1 MEKKMKTKKIFVAFL
16 IVAAS
21 VGNVFSQNANKQ
33 DSNFDHS
40 NLKLAEG
47 FMDVHK
53 ELITIDGCIPLVSM
67 TQDPEHLKWFKD
79 GGITVAS
86 VSISGPPKDPE
97 LTTDII
103 TWFSEQIQTNDDYVL
118 IRTTDDIINAKKENK
133 LGILYHCQSPIPLRE
148 NLDRVWY
155 YKALG
160 LSMMQL
166 AYNARS
172 PYANGATERVD
183 GGISDLGIKLVK
195 ALNEARI
202 IVDVAHTAEQSA
214 LDIIEASSEPV
225 VLSHGNA
232 RGLIDNPRN
241 VSDKLLKA
249 VADNGGLAGVVGYPP
264 FVSTSSSPTMDDFLD
279 MVDYM
284 VGVMGIDHVAFSLD
298 YDATMDGVLPDEEV
312 KATYDYYVS
321 TGTWDASAYPPPPY
335 FYPQGIE
342 RPNTL
347 YNLTGALLARG
358 YSKEDVAK
366 MWSGNWMRVM
376 KQVLDDP
383 KANEVHVEEKRM
395 IEQ

>member
-1 MEKKMKTKKIFVAFL
+1 MNRAFL
-16 IVAAS
+16 VIAVLSAFSS
-21 VGNVFSQNANKQ
+21 VSVLAQEGAKQ
-33 DSNFDHS
+33 PNTD
-40 NLKLAEG
+40 LKLADG
-47 FMDVHK
+47 FMEVHK
-53 ELITIDGCIPLVSM
+53 EIITIDGCIPLVSM
-67 TQDPEHLKWFKD
+67 TRDPEHLKWFKD

-86 VSISGPPKDPE
+86 VSVSGPPKDPE
-97 LTTDII
+97 LTTDIVS
-103 TWFSEQIQTNDDYVL
+103 WYSEQIQTNDDYVL
-118 IRTTDDIINAKKENK
+118 IRNTDDILKAKKENK
-133 LGILYHCQSPIPLRE
+133 LGLFYHCQSPIPFRE

-160 LSMMQL
+160 VGMVQL

-172 PYANGATERVD
+172 PYANGITERVD
-183 GGISDLGIKLVK
+183 GGISDLGIRLVK

-202 IVDVAHTAEQSA
+202 IVDVSHTGEQST

-241 VSDKLLKA
+241 VSDRVLKA

-264 FVSTSSSPTMDDFLD
+264 FVSESSSPTMDDMLD

-284 VGVMGIDHVAFSLD
+284 VEVMGIDHVAFSLD
-298 YDATMDGVLPDEEV
+298 YDATMHGVLPDEQV

-321 TGTWDASAYPPPPY
+321 TGTWDPKAYPPPPY
-335 FYPQGIE
+335 YYPQGIE

-366 MWSGNWMRVM
+366 LWGGNWMRVM
-376 KQVLDDP
+376 KIVWDDP
-383 KANEVHVEEKRM
+383 KAEEVRDEQPAF

>member
-1 MEKKMKTKKIFVAFL
+1 MNRVLLAITLVSVSLSMPVVAQEN
-16 IVAAS
+16 S
-21 VGNVFSQNANKQ
+21 KQ
-33 DSNFDHS
+33 PSTD
-40 NLKLAEG
+40 LKLADG
-47 FMDVHK
+47 FMEVH
-53 ELITIDGCIPLVSM
+53 EDLIVIDGCIPLVSM
-67 TQDPEHLKWFKD
+67 TRDPEHLKWFKD
-79 GGITVAS
+79 GGVTVAS

-97 LTTDII
+97 LTTDIVS
-103 TWFSEQIQTNDDYVL
+103 WYAEQIQTNDDYVL
-118 IRTTDDIINAKKENK
+118 IRNTGDIHKAKNENK
-133 LGILYHCQSPIPLRE
+133 LGIFYHCQSAIPLRE

-160 LSMMQL
+160 VGMMQL

-172 PYANGATERVD
+172 PYANGITERVD

-202 IVDVAHTAEQSA
+202 IVDVSHTGEQST

-241 VSDKLLKA
+241 VSDKVLKA
-249 VADNGGLAGVVGYPP
+249 VAENGGLAGVVGYPP
-264 FVSTSSSPTMDDFLD
+264 FVSKSSSPSMDDMLD

-284 VGVMGIDHVAFSLD
+284 VEVMGIDHVAFSLD
-298 YDATMDGVLPDEEV
+298 YDATMHGVLPDDEV
-312 KATYDYYVS
+312 KATYDFYVS
-321 TGTWDASAYPPPPY
+321 TGTWDPKAYPPPPY
-335 FYPQGIE
+335 YYPQGIE

-366 MWSGNWMRVM
+366 LWGGNWMRVM
-376 KQVLDDP
+376 KQVWDDP
-383 KANEVHVEEKRM
+383 KAEEVQYTVPAF